1 MWIRG
6 NTDCWCFL
14 NHWKVDA
21 IVFHKL
27 AEFNCH
33 CRCFIHITQQ
43 SRRDVRRDVSFS
55 LSVLHI
61 VFCWH
66 LSILWLAQNRG
77 LVCSIPFHCHSKEL
91 FVNFHSIPIPGT
103 WTSFHTQSL
112 LPKSC
117 LKRVPPTSH
126 THVHLLGNPSSNT
139 HHTYTHS
146 RADIWIAHPKHLL
159 SLSYIFVSSL
169 SFLPYPPSFPFSL
182 LPSFFTLLL
191 PSLLPLSLLPSSISP
206 FLHRAHT
213 LLPEAKL
220 IIILHN
226 PIKRA
231 YSWYQV
237 CVCLFYI
244 YFMCLHLCIMCV

>member
-1 MWIRG
+1 M
-6 NTDCWCFL
+6 
-14 NHWKVDA
+14 DA

-77 LVCSIPFHCHSKEL
+77 LVCSFHCHSKEL

-126 THVHLLGNPSSNT
+126 THVHLLGNPSPNT
-139 HHTYTHS
+139 HHTYAHS
-146 RADIWIAHPKHLL
+146 LADIWIAHPKHLL

-169 SFLPYPPSFPFSL
+169 SFLPY
-182 LPSFFTLLL
+182 LPSFLPFLPP
-191 PSLLPLSLLPSSISP
+191 PSLTPSLAPSSLHLSLPPQGSCSTS
-206 FLHRAHT
+206 R
-213 LLPEAKL
+213 
-220 IIILHN
+220 
-226 PIKRA
+226 
-231 YSWYQV
+231 S
-237 CVCLFYI
+237 
-244 YFMCLHLCIMCV
+244 